1 MYRSF
6 YRVLVALAAVG
17 LLVAVTATVA
27 FAQGQGRV
35 TGTVTDA
42 AGLPLAGAVVKAENP
57 NARPP
62 VFEQKTGNNGR
73 YAMIGLMSGPWT
85 FTASYEGYRP
95 NAGPVKVR
103 AGENPPV
110 NFSLERI
117 LHPLEIALG
126 EEALKGLDPKA
137 IEQELAGADA
147 AFNAQQW
154 DKAIAGY
161 QAILQKLP
169 ALTNLNLNIGNAYR
183 ANGDNKSALASYE
196 AVLKGDPGNEQA
208 KTEIARTK
216 LAMGD
221 LSGAAELQKS
231 AGVDI
236 GTISRVETG
245 KMTGTL
251 ESHMRLAHALGV
263 KLTELYS
270 GIEEAHARQ
279 AAAVQPASARTEV
292 YVHETGKSSLTM
304 LTADVLKKKLMPVLI
319 TIEPG
324 GSTHREETRVG
335 TEKFVYVLEGEV
347 EAKLGEETHQLKR
360 GASLYF
366 DASTPHLLHNASAK
380 PARCLAVTTPP
391 AL

>member
-231 AGVDI
+231 ASGLDA
-236 GTISRVETG
+236 SRED
-245 KMTGTL
+245 
-251 ESHMRLAHALGV
+251 
-263 KLTELYS
+263 LYN
-270 GIEEAHARQ
+270 
-279 AAAVQPASARTEV
+279 
-292 YVHETGKSSLTM
+292 
-304 LTADVLKKKLMPVLI
+304 
-319 TIEPG
+319 
-324 GSTHREETRVG
+324 
-335 TEKFVYVLEGEV
+335 
-347 EAKLGEETHQLKR
+347 LGELEFAKGQVDAAKAWYEKATMADPKWGKPLFKLALVALNKGDIP
-360 GASLYF
+360 GAKKYF
-366 DASTPHLLHNASAK
+366 QQVLDVDANSPEGQQAK
-380 PARCLAVTTPP
+380 QTLA
-391 AL
+391 ALP

>member
-1 MYRSF
+1 MS
-6 YRVLVALAAVG
+6 
-17 LLVAVTATVA
+17 VAVRTPSARGVHGRGVA
-27 FAQGQGRV
+27 GRQPGRSR
-35 TGTVTDA
+35 TKP
-42 AGLPLAGAVVKAENP
+42 AGLSEVDVAK
-57 NARPP
+57 
-62 VFEQKTGNNGR
+62 
-73 YAMIGLMSGPWT
+73 S
-85 FTASYEGYRP
+85 
-95 NAGPVKVR
+95 
-103 AGENPPV
+103 
-110 NFSLERI
+110 
-117 LHPLEIALG
+117 LG
-126 EEALKGLDPKA
+126 ERLRQIRKS
-137 IEQELAGADA
+137 
-147 AFNAQQW
+147 
-154 DKAIAGY
+154 
-161 QAILQKLP
+161 QKITL
-169 ALTNLNLNIGNAYR
+169 
-183 ANGDNKSALASYE
+183 
-196 AVLKGDPGNEQA
+196 
-208 KTEIARTK
+208 
-216 LAMGD
+216 
-221 LSGAAELQKS
+221 AELQKS

-319 TIEPG
+319 TIQPG